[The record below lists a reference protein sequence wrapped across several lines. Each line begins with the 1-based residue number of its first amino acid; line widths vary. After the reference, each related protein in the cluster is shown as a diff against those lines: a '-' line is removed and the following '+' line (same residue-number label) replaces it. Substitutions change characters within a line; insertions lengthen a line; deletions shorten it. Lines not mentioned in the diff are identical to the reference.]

1 MKIRIGDQMVTL
13 DGFTPGTVAM
23 LRPTSPMT
31 TEEFKEFVEVNEP
44 LMRLFAQHNIALV
57 VSNKHGFEFS
67 ILHPG
72 ASGCFEAK
80 ELH

>member
-1 MKIRIGDQMVTL
+1 MQIRIGDQMVTL
-13 DGFTPGTVAM
+13 EGFSPGSVAL
-23 LRPTSPMT
+23 LRPTTPMDSS
-31 TEEFKEFVEVNEP
+31 EFKEFCEANEP